1 MSKSSNSATS
11 PKTRSSKKAA
21 ASKWPIYVAESGR
34 HGRGLFAS
42 RNIPADVLIVPLE
55 GKPTTK
61 DGIYVLWGQDEEGN
75 DEGMEVTNDARFVNH
90 AGKPNAAYYD
100 DGVYSLRKILK
111 DEEITHHYGEGWL
124 DVE

>member
-1 MSKSSNSATS
+1 VSNSSKTTS
-11 PKTRSSKKAA
+11 RPKPAAGKKKTG
-21 ASKWPIYVAESGR
+21 SQWPIYVAESGR

-42 RNIPADVLIVPLE
+42 RDIPADVMIIPIE
-55 GKPTTK
+55 GKPATK
-61 DGIYVLWGQDEEGN
+61 DGIYVLWWVNEEGN
-75 DEGMEVTNDARFVNH
+75 DQGLEVTNDARFVNH

-100 DGVYSLRKILK
+100 DGVYSLHKIRK